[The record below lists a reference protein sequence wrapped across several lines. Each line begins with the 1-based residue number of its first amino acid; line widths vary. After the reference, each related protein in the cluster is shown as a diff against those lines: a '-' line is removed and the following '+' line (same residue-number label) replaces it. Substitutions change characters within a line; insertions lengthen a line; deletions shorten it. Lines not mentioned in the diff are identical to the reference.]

1 MGLST
6 GLVNGSNHTKSV
18 LLSNQK
24 YMIQATLINLH
35 PNEYSQEFHYYSFAV
50 KLDRCVGSFN
60 ILNDLSNKVRVPNKT
75 EDLNLNVINI
85 AGINEW
91 KTLMKHLSCECKCIF
106 DGRNC
111 NSDQWW
117 YNIKCRCECKKS
129 CM

>member
-6 GLVNGSNHTKSV
+6 GLVNGSNRTKSV

-60 ILNDLSNKVRVPNKT
+60 TLNDLSNKVRVPNKT

-117 YNIKCRCECKKS
+117 YNIKCRCECKKT

>member
-6 GLVNGSNHTKSV
+6 GLENGSNHTKSV

-60 ILNDLSNKVRVPNKT
+60 TLNDLSNKVRVPNKT

-117 YNIKCRCECKKS
+117 YNIKCRCECKKT

>member
-60 ILNDLSNKVRVPNKT
+60 TLNDLSNKVRVPNKT

-106 DGRNC
+106 DGTNC

-117 YNIKCRCECKKS
+117 YNIKCRCECKKT